1 MSLIHK
7 ALEKVEREEGAKQQ
21 LFLRPVP
28 GENLKLKNRPE
39 NSWTIYG
46 IIGIL
51 SVSLILGLVYFFF
64 NSSRTNVPAP
74 AVKKTSS
81 QAPVR
86 AHAFRSL
93 PSSMGFRRFT
103 LTGITQ
109 MGNERTAIINN
120 MLVRTGDRVDQ
131 AKVESIEEDK
141 VILSVD
147 GEMTTLGLYGKEN
160 THLTRLEASR

>member
-7 ALEKVEREEGAKQQ
+7 ALEKVEQEEGAKQQ

-51 SVSLILGLVYFFF
+51 SVSLILGLVYFLF
-64 NSSRTNVPAP
+64 NSSRANVPVP
-74 AVKKTSS
+74 AVKKVSS
-81 QAPVR
+81 QAPARTR
-86 AHAFRSL
+86 AFPSL

-120 MLVRTGDRVDQ
+120 MLVHAGDQIDQ

-141 VILSVD
+141 VVLNLD
-147 GEMTTLGLYGKEN
+147 GEITTLGLYGKEN
-160 THLTRLEASR
+160 VHLTHLEASR

>member
-7 ALEKVEREEGAKQQ
+7 ALEKVEQEEGIKNQP
-21 LFLRPVP
+21 LFRPVLA
-28 GENLKLKNRPE
+28 ENLKQKNRPE

-51 SVSLILGLVYFFF
+51 GVSLILGLVYFFI
-64 NSSRTNVPAP
+64 NSPRTNVSVPEA
-74 AVKKTSS
+74 KKVPS
-81 QAPVR
+81 QASPR
-86 AHAFRSL
+86 ARAFPPL

-120 MLVRTGDRVDQ
+120 MLVHTGDRIDQ

-141 VILSVD
+141 VILNLD
-147 GEMTTLGLYGKEN
+147 GEVTTLGLYGKEN
-160 THLTRLEASR
+160 AHLTRLEASR